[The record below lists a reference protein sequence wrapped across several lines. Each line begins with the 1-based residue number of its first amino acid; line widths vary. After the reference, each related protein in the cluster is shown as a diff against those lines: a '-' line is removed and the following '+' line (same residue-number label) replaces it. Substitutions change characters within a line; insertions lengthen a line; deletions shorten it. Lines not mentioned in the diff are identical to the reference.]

1 MTIRVVTPPA
11 IEPVSLTEMRLHL
24 RERSSVTAQD
34 PLISALIQAVREH
47 GENMTGRAFVY
58 QELEYSCAYF
68 PSAFKLPRPP
78 LVSVASIKY
87 TDSDGAEQTV
97 DPSTYQVDSYAQP
110 GLIKPAYL
118 ETWPTD
124 VRSSDFNAVRVRYFA
139 GYPPG
144 SPASDLAESVPEGI
158 KAWLKVRVG
167 QLYEHREAV
176 VVGNIVS
183 AIPRDFV
190 DGLLDRY
197 LVDRFA

>member
-1 MTIRVVTPPA
+1 MTVRIITQPP
-11 IEPVSLTEMRLHL
+11 IEPVSLSEMRLHL
-24 RERSSVTAQD
+24 RERDAVTAQD
-34 PLISALIQAVREH
+34 PLISALIQAVREY

-58 QELEYSCAYF
+58 QELEYSCSSF
-68 PSAFKLPRPP
+68 PSVFELPRPP
-78 LVSVASIKY
+78 LISVSSIKY

-97 DPSTYQVDSYAQP
+97 SPALYQVDSFSEP
-110 GLIKPAYL
+110 GLVKPVYL
-118 ETWPTD
+118 ETWPSD

-144 SPASDLAESVPEGI
+144 SPVSDLAESVPEGI
-158 KAWLKVRVG
+158 KAWLKVRVA

-197 LVDRFA
+197 LVGRFG